1 MEEKMKRILS
11 IVAIA
16 ALAGCAP
23 APIALKDMGS
33 FHVGGREV
41 TISGKPVKEIVFA
54 PGGVPAR
61 VDPNGV
67 YQVEQMY
74 VQYFVPQNERG
85 SLPLLM
91 WHGGGLT
98 GVTYET
104 TPDGREGWLNY
115 FIKKGWTVYNSD
127 AVERGRAGW
136 AMYPDVFKGE
146 PVFLTKE
153 NPFERFRIG
162 AGPGSYNK
170 DPAKMKVQP
179 GSQFPVEGYDNFA
192 KQGVPRWTTTD
203 DAIIAAY
210 IALVDKVC
218 PCVVLVHSQA
228 GQFGQKVAQAR
239 PDKVKALVLVE
250 PAGLGD
256 SKLIDRL
263 KDTPILTVYG
273 DYIEQDSRWPTIR
286 ANELKFL
293 EQVRAAGGRYEV
305 VNLPQIGIRGNSHM
319 MMMDRNN
326 LQVADVIQGWLEKQ
340 GLYK

>member
-1 MEEKMKRILS
+1 MKTILS
-11 IVAIA
+11 IAAVA
-16 ALAGCAP
+16 ALAGCAQ

-33 FHVGGREV
+33 FHVGGREI
-41 TISGKPVKEIVFA
+41 TISGQPVKEVTFTA
-54 PGGVPAR
+54 GGVPAK

-74 VQYFVPQNERG
+74 VQYFIPQNERG
-85 SLPLLM
+85 ALPLLM

-115 FIKKGWTVYNSD
+115 FVKKGWAVYNSD

-136 AMYPDVFKGE
+136 TNTFKGD

-162 AGPGSYNK
+162 AGAGSYNK
-170 DPAKMKVQP
+170 DPAKMKLMP
-179 GSQFPVEGYDNFA
+179 GSQFPAEGYDNFT

-210 IALVDKVC
+210 TELVDKVC

-239 PDKVKALVLVE
+239 PDKVRALVLVE

-256 SKLIDRL
+256 AKLVDRL
-263 KDTPILTVYG
+263 KNTPILAVYG
-273 DYIEQDSRWPTIR
+273 DFIEQDSRWPTIR
-286 ANELKFL
+286 ANQLKQL
-293 EQVRAAGGRYEV
+293 EAVRAAGGRYDV
-305 VNLPQIGIRGNSHM
+305 VNLPQVGIKGNSHM
-319 MMMDRNN
+319 MMMDKNN
-326 LQVADVIQGWLEKQ
+326 AQIAELIQGWLEKQ
-340 GLYK
+340 GMYK

>member
-1 MEEKMKRILS
+1 MKKILS
-11 IVAIA
+11 IAAVA
-16 ALAGCAP
+16 ALAGCAQ

-33 FHVGGREV
+33 FHAGGREI
-41 TISGKPVKEIVFA
+41 TISGQPVKEVTFTA
-54 PGGVPAR
+54 GGVPAK

-74 VQYFVPQNERG
+74 VQYFIPQNERG
-85 SLPLLM
+85 ALPLLM

-115 FIKKGWTVYNSD
+115 FVKKGWAVYNSD

-136 AMYPDVFKGE
+136 TNTFKGD

-162 AGPGSYNK
+162 AGAGSYNK
-170 DPAKMKVQP
+170 EPAKMKLMP
-179 GSQFPVEGYDNFA
+179 GSQFPAEGYDNFT

-210 IALVDKVC
+210 TELVDKVC

-239 PDKVKALVLVE
+239 PDKVRALVLVE

-256 SKLIDRL
+256 AKLVDRL
-263 KDTPILTVYG
+263 KNTPILAVYG

-286 ANELKFL
+286 ANQLKQL
-293 EQVRAAGGRYEV
+293 EAVRAAGGRYDV
-305 VNLPQIGIRGNSHM
+305 VNLPQVGIKGNSHM
-319 MMMDRNN
+319 MMMDKNN
-326 LQVADVIQGWLEKQ
+326 AQIAELIQGWLEKQ
-340 GLYK
+340 GMYK